1 MGIAAIM
8 AEVGQKVSYLQKQ
21 GDNTAQGY
29 KYARAQDVFLK
40 VNEEIHKR
48 GVACIASSVSLEES
62 VSGLGKSGNQHR
74 VIVRIVQTYKHDETG
89 ETATFEGLGGGQD
102 SGDKAVMK
110 ANTAAL
116 KYLLTN
122 AFNIS
127 WGDDPEAT
135 DPETGETTAKPATK
149 QVKEKKPKTKPSA
162 REHKALMAEI
172 ANAAD
177 EAALEKAKEKVLAL
191 DNQTKEYQEAKQAV
205 IDRRN
210 ALRQTTIP
218 GT

>member
-1 MGIAAIM
+1 RLPQGRQGAVREDSAGGHRGVPCGDRGGARLGRGSQARDGEPGERSGQLRRNHQVGIAAIM

-135 DPETGETTAKPATK
+135 DPETG
-149 QVKEKKPKTKPSA
+149 
-162 REHKALMAEI
+162 
-172 ANAAD
+172 
-177 EAALEKAKEKVLAL
+177 
-191 DNQTKEYQEAKQAV
+191 
-205 IDRRN
+205 
-210 ALRQTTIP
+210 
-218 GT
+218 

>member
-48 GVACIASSVSLEES
+48 GVACVNSTVDLLES
-62 VSGLGKSGNQHR
+62 VNGLGKSGNQHR
-74 VIVRIVQTYKHDETG
+74 ATVRITQTYKHDESG
-89 ETATFEGLGGGQD
+89 ETVTYQGTGSGQD

-149 QVKEKKPKTKPSA
+149 QAKEKKPKTKPSA

-177 EAALEKAKEKVLAL
+177 EAALEKAKAKVLAL

>member
-8 AEVGQKVSYLQKQ
+8 AEVGTKVSYLQKR
-21 GDNTAQGY
+21 GSNDAQGY

-40 VNEEIHKR
+40 VNEELHAR
-48 GVACIASSVSLEES
+48 GVACVASEVELLES

-74 VIVRIVQTYKHDETG
+74 ALVRITQTYRHDESG
-89 ETATFEGLGGGQD
+89 ETVTFQGLGGGQD

-135 DPETGETTAKPATK
+135 DPETGEPTAKPAK
-149 QVKEKKPKTKPSA
+149 KEPKPKPKRKPSGA
-162 REHKALMAEI
+162 AEHRMLLKAIAEAPDEKAL
-172 ANAAD
+172 D
-177 EAALEKAKEKVLAL
+177 ALRDQVLKL
-191 DNQTKEYQEAKQAV
+191 DNQSEQYREA
-205 IDRRN
+205 RN
-210 ALRQTTIP
+210 AVVARRKELKSA
-218 GT
+218 